1 MATKKVTIIAAA
13 VVVLAA
19 GYPATAWFLGKQI
32 EKIHTG
38 ANADLAAVPF
48 FKLVQHDYERSLFSA
63 NETITIELSTGLLNL
78 LSQEEEPAPQSPL
91 RITMKNHIQHGPLIG
106 FSVLAGRTDSTIEFE
121 GPFQQAVLAA
131 FGGKPMVSAQTFYG
145 FQGGGRSTVSIPAF
159 SNTGGE
165 GEQITIS
172 GDALEFTVNF
182 TRSMAQYTFQGNMP
196 RFEIVTPDKGG
207 VKILG
212 MKMEGNQQRI
222 FPDTPMM
229 YSGTQQL
236 SLAELSIDPGTEADP
251 EKVQKISIKEFNY
264 DVQIPV
270 AGDFVD
276 IIAKMGSKAFLIG
289 EQDYGPVN
297 YDISLK
303 HLPARKL
310 TTLHQ
315 QMMTAAY
322 AEGDVSQTPQHMAQ
336 VFASMKEQWI
346 DFLLDAPEFSLD
358 RISFRTPEGEEAKL
372 SASIRLDDAKA
383 EDFANPLMLLPKID
397 FAADIALPVE
407 LSSALGRNEQIVH
420 NLVQQGY
427 ASVDNGLFKS
437 KVAFKAGNLLVNDK
451 PFNPMHVLM
460 GASRSAPQVQEQ
472 E

>member
-1 MATKKVTIIAAA
+1 M
-13 VVVLAA
+13 
-19 GYPATAWFLGKQI
+19 
-32 EKIHTG
+32 
-38 ANADLAAVPF
+38 
-48 FKLVQHDYERSLFSA
+48 SL
-63 NETITIELSTGLLNL
+63 
-78 LSQEEEPAPQSPL
+78 PPL
-91 RITMKNHIQHGPLIG
+91 RITVKNHIKHGPLIG
-106 FSVLAGRTDSTIEFE
+106 SSILAGHADTTVEFE
-121 GPFQQAVLAA
+121 GPLQQTALAA
-131 FGGKPMVSAQTFYG
+131 LSAQTFYD

-159 SNTGGE
+159 SSTGGE
-165 GEQITIS
+165 GEQITVS

-182 TRSMAQYTFQGNMP
+182 TKNMAQYTFQGNVP
-196 RFEIVTPDKGG
+196 RYEITTADKGG
-207 VKILG
+207 VKLLG
-212 MKMEGNQQRI
+212 LKMEGKQQRI
-222 FPDTPMM
+222 FPDAPML
-229 YSGTQQL
+229 YAGSQQV
-236 SLAELSIDPGTEADP
+236 SLAELSIDPGTNAAPDGAP
-251 EKVQKISIKEFNY
+251 KISMRELNY

-270 AGDFVD
+270 SGDFVD
-276 IIAKMGSKAFLIG
+276 IIFKMGSKAFLLG

-297 YDISLK
+297 YDVSLK

-310 TTLHQ
+310 AALHQ
-315 QMMTAAY
+315 KMMEAVY

-372 SASIRLDDAKA
+372 TASIRLDDAKA

-407 LSSALGRNEQIVH
+407 LFGALAERNEQIVH

-437 KVAFKAGNLLVNDK
+437 KVVFKAGNPLVNDK

-460 GASRSAPQVQEQ
+460 GASRSAPQVQEEQ
-472 E
+472 EEAK